1 MRRGK
6 YEVSYVPKYHT
17 SKKAL
22 AMLLS
27 LALVIGCVVGG
38 TLAWLMT
45 STDPVTNT
53 FSTSNIQIE
62 LKETLLDDTHPTG
75 NSYKLIPGKT
85 YAKDPLVTV
94 KSTTDVD
101 CWLFFK
107 LEANNPGNFL
117 TYELNLDGWTEL
129 TTGTGIYYRAVTA
142 SNADQS
148 WYLLKGT
155 TGFSDGYVTVSDDLT
170 LNDMSTA
177 DDAELKFTAYAIQKE
192 GFADPADA
200 WAELNP

>member
-6 YEVSYVPKYHT
+6 YEGAYHT

-22 AMLLS
+22 AMLLA

-53 FSTSNIQIE
+53 FSTSNIQIALE
-62 LKETLLDDTHPTG
+62 ETTG

-85 YAKDPLVTV
+85 YAKDPVITV
-94 KSTTDVD
+94 KGTTDVD

-107 LEANNPGNFL
+107 MESNNPGNFL

-170 LNDMSTA
+170 LNNMSTA

-192 GFADPADA
+192 GFANPADA